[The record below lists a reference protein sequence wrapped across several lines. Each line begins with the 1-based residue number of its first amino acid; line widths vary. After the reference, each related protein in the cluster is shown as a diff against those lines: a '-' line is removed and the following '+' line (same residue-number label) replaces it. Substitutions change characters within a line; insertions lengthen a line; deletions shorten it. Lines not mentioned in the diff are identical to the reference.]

1 MRSSDETRPQ
11 DIIFLFCFCF
21 KPKRETHAHHS
32 LALLE
37 TSVELLHR
45 SRSVFFNLHSLCQM
59 AAPGGPSTDTP
70 HDLSLLCACLLVY
83 MSVSLLFSLGF
94 YLLSEKSF
102 TEPLYMR
109 LSFPVDFCLSA
120 FGSLPLS
127 LSLSLAG
134 SLSHAQIG
142 GSSLFRQLTSTTSF
156 SFLFFFLFLNIDCEY

>member
-21 KPKRETHAHHS
+21 KPKIETHAHHS

-70 HDLSLLCACLLVY
+70 PDLSLLCVRVYWFICLCVTFVL
-83 MSVSLLFSLGF
+83 SWLLLISFQRRASL
-94 YLLSEKSF
+94 SF

-109 LSFPVDFCLSA
+109 LNFPACRFLSVCLW
-120 FGSLPLS
+120 
-127 LSLSLAG
+127 
-134 SLSHAQIG
+134 IVT
-142 GSSLFRQLTSTTSF
+142 SLFVSISGWLSF
-156 SFLFFFLFLNIDCEY
+156 TRTDWRVVAF